1 MGPGNQDSLALSL
14 RDIPTLQTEEPP
26 ITANL
31 PDTEIST
38 ATHVNGSLRRSEA
51 SGVSSKGRRRGSQ
64 TSPNLTTDDVVHP
77 PPYNPDFA
85 AEWLLEGTG

>member
-14 RDIPTLQTEEPP
+14 RDIPTLPTEEPP

-38 ATHVNGSLRRSEA
+38 ATHVKGSLRRSEA
-51 SGVSSKGRRRGSQ
+51 SGMSSKGRRRGSQ
-64 TSPNLTTDDVVHP
+64 TSPNLTTDDVMRP
-77 PPYNPDFA
+77 LRYNADFA
-85 AEWLLEGTG
+85 AERLHEGTG